1 MTSLH
6 PNHIKMSSLAPP
18 SSPPPPSPALPPPLP
33 ALPPPPPPPLPD
45 IPMLIGMPIGV
56 ALSIMFCLVFA
67 GYCCYLKAGP
77 KGEGKGKGKGK
88 GKGSKDGQAPVFLPT
103 KKPSSSA
110 VTNSSTFAVEDGL
123 KFSAAAEAAAAEAA
137 LAATAAAEADAERL
151 REDAEREQRE
161 KAVKPD
167 ANNEEA
173 SGWLSTF
180 RMFVA
185 EKTSPHGRR
194 AADDLE
200 AGGSD
205 STYRAPLPGFVEGF
219 FSIFSPTQEPAASAL
234 SATPA
239 SISPPFASLSPPDG
253 NAVRARMR
261 ARRQMTLGGSSMAI
275 DESSEYSSPEADTS
289 QATRPRLSEV
299 DVNDKAVNA

>member
-1 MTSLH
+1 
-6 PNHIKMSSLAPP
+6 
-18 SSPPPPSPALPPPLP
+18 
-33 ALPPPPPPPLPD
+33 
-45 IPMLIGMPIGV
+45 MLIGMPVGV
-56 ALSIMFCLVFA
+56 ALSIMLCLVFA
-67 GYCCYLKAGP
+67 GYFCYLKAGP
-77 KGEGKGKGKGK
+77 KPKGKD
-88 GKGSKDGQAPVFLPT
+88 SKDGQAPVFLPS

-137 LAATAAAEADAERL
+137 IAARAAAEADAERL
-151 REDAEREQRE
+151 HELAEREQRE
-161 KAVKPD
+161 KAMKPD

-200 AGGSD
+200 AGGRD
-205 STYRAPLPGFVEGF
+205 STYRAPMPGFVEGF
-219 FSIFSPTQEPAASAL
+219 FSIFTPTQEPAASVL

-239 SISPPFASLSPPDG
+239 SISPPPPASLSPPDG
-253 NAVRARMR
+253 NAVRARIR

-275 DESSEYSSPEADTS
+275 DESSEYSSPQADTA
-289 QATRPRLSEV
+289 QANRLRLSEA
-299 DVNDKAVNA
+299 DVIDKAVDA

>member
-1 MTSLH
+1 
-6 PNHIKMSSLAPP
+6 
-18 SSPPPPSPALPPPLP
+18 
-33 ALPPPPPPPLPD
+33 
-45 IPMLIGMPIGV
+45 MLIGMPIGV
-56 ALSIMFCLVFA
+56 ALSIMLCLVFA
-67 GYCCYLKAGP
+67 GYCCYLKVGP
-77 KGEGKGKGKGK
+77 KGEGKGEGKGK
-88 GKGSKDGQAPVFLPT
+88 GKGSKDGQAPVFLP

-123 KFSAAAEAAAAEAA
+123 KISAAAEAAAAEAA

-151 REDAEREQRE
+151 RELAEREQRE
-161 KAVKPD
+161 KAVNPD

-194 AADDLE
+194 AADELE
-200 AGGSD
+200 AGGRD

-239 SISPPFASLSPPDG
+239 SISPPPASLSPPDG

-261 ARRQMTLGGSSMAI
+261 ARRQATLGGSSMAI
-275 DESSEYSSPEADTS
+275 DESSEYSSPQAETA
-289 QATRPRLSEV
+289 QATRLRLSEV

>member
-1 MTSLH
+1 
-6 PNHIKMSSLAPP
+6 MSSTSPP
-18 SSPPPPSPALPPPLP
+18 SSPPPLP
-33 ALPPPPPPPLPD
+33 ALPPPPPPLPD

-56 ALSIMFCLVFA
+56 ALSIMLCLVFA

-77 KGEGKGKGKGK
+77 KGKGKGEGK

-151 REDAEREQRE
+151 REHAEREQRE
-161 KAVKPD
+161 KAMKPD

-185 EKTSPHGRR
+185 EKTSPHSGR
-194 AADDLE
+194 AADELE
-200 AGGSD
+200 AGGSN

>member
-1 MTSLH
+1 M
-6 PNHIKMSSLAPP
+6 
-18 SSPPPPSPALPPPLP
+18 SSPPPPSSPPPLP
-33 ALPPPPPPPLPD
+33 ALPPPPPLPPD

-56 ALSIMFCLVFA
+56 ALSIMLCLVFA

-77 KGEGKGKGKGK
+77 KGEGKGEGKGK
-88 GKGSKDGQAPVFLPT
+88 GKGSKDGQAPVFLP

-123 KFSAAAEAAAAEAA
+123 KISAAAEAAAAEAA

-151 REDAEREQRE
+151 RELAEREQRE
-161 KAVKPD
+161 KAVNPD

-194 AADDLE
+194 AADELE
-200 AGGSD
+200 AGGRD

-261 ARRQMTLGGSSMAI
+261 ARRQATLGGSSMAI
-275 DESSEYSSPEADTS
+275 DESSEYSSPEADTA
-289 QATRPRLSEV
+289 QATRLRLSEV

>member
-1 MTSLH
+1 
-6 PNHIKMSSLAPP
+6 
-18 SSPPPPSPALPPPLP
+18 
-33 ALPPPPPPPLPD
+33 
-45 IPMLIGMPIGV
+45 MLIGMPIGV
-56 ALSIMFCLVFA
+56 ALSIMLCLVFA

-77 KGEGKGKGKGK
+77 KGEGKGEGKGK
-88 GKGSKDGQAPVFLPT
+88 GKGSKDGQAPVFLP

-123 KFSAAAEAAAAEAA
+123 KISAAAEAAAAEAA

-151 REDAEREQRE
+151 RELAEREQRE
-161 KAVKPD
+161 KAVNPD

-194 AADDLE
+194 AADELE
-200 AGGSD
+200 AGGRD

-261 ARRQMTLGGSSMAI
+261 ARRQATLGGSSMAI
-275 DESSEYSSPEADTS
+275 DESSEYSSPQAETA
-289 QATRPRLSEV
+289 QATRLRLSEV

>member
-1 MTSLH
+1 
-6 PNHIKMSSLAPP
+6 
-18 SSPPPPSPALPPPLP
+18 
-33 ALPPPPPPPLPD
+33 
-45 IPMLIGMPIGV
+45 MLIGMPIGV
-56 ALSIMFCLVFA
+56 ALSIMLCLVFA

-77 KGEGKGKGKGK
+77 KGEGKGEGKGK
-88 GKGSKDGQAPVFLPT
+88 GKGSKDGQAPVFLP

-123 KFSAAAEAAAAEAA
+123 KISAAAEAAAAEAA

-151 REDAEREQRE
+151 RELAEPEQRE
-161 KAVKPD
+161 KAVNPD

-194 AADDLE
+194 AADELE
-200 AGGSD
+200 AGGRD

-261 ARRQMTLGGSSMAI
+261 ARRQATLGGSSMAI
-275 DESSEYSSPEADTS
+275 DESSEYSSPEAETA

>member
-1 MTSLH
+1 
-6 PNHIKMSSLAPP
+6 
-18 SSPPPPSPALPPPLP
+18 
-33 ALPPPPPPPLPD
+33 
-45 IPMLIGMPIGV
+45 MLIGMPVGV
-56 ALSIMFCLVFA
+56 ALSIMLCLVFA
-67 GYCCYLKAGP
+67 GYFCYLKAGP
-77 KGEGKGKGKGK
+77 KPK
-88 GKGSKDGQAPVFLPT
+88 GKGSKDGQAPVFLPS

-137 LAATAAAEADAERL
+137 IAARAAAEADAERL
-151 REDAEREQRE
+151 RELAEREQRE

-173 SGWLSTF
+173 GWLSTF

-200 AGGSD
+200 AGGRD
-205 STYRAPLPGFVEGF
+205 STYRAPMPGFVEGF
-219 FSIFSPTQEPAASAL
+219 FSIFTPTQEPAASVL

-239 SISPPFASLSPPDG
+239 SISPPPPASLSPPDG
-253 NAVRARMR
+253 NAVRARIR

-275 DESSEYSSPEADTS
+275 DESSEYSSPQADTA
-289 QATRPRLSEV
+289 QANRLRLSEADVIDKPV
-299 DVNDKAVNA
+299 DA

>member
-6 PNHIKMSSLAPP
+6 PNHIKMSS
-18 SSPPPPSPALPPPLP
+18 PPPPSSPPPLP
-33 ALPPPPPPPLPD
+33 ALPPPPPLPPD

-56 ALSIMFCLVFA
+56 ALSIMLCLVFA

-77 KGEGKGKGKGK
+77 KGEGKGEGKGK
-88 GKGSKDGQAPVFLPT
+88 GKGSKDGQAPVFLP

-123 KFSAAAEAAAAEAA
+123 KISAAAEAAAAEAA

-151 REDAEREQRE
+151 RELAEREQRE
-161 KAVKPD
+161 KAVNPD

-194 AADDLE
+194 AADELE
-200 AGGSD
+200 AGGRD

-261 ARRQMTLGGSSMAI
+261 ARRQATLGGSSMAI
-275 DESSEYSSPEADTS
+275 DESSEYSSPEADTA
-289 QATRPRLSEV
+289 QATRLRLSEV